1 MHRGGDTAGGAGGL
15 LRCHLP
21 PLEQSPSCTGAA
33 EGTWEVKGGKKLLP
47 AWYEDG
53 MVWSRCSFLGS
64 LGLDR
69 AGDRETAA
77 PNLWKQITLCSQSSQ
92 GCHLQPHPMGALWA
106 LSWGNTRPLRDPNSS
121 SS

>member
-21 PLEQSPSCTGAA
+21 PLEQSPSYTGAA
-33 EGTWEVKGGKKLLP
+33 DGTWEVKGGKKLLP

-69 AGDRETAA
+69 AGRNCCPKPLEANYLVLPVPTGMSPAA
-77 PNLWKQITLCSQSSQ
+77 PPHGSSLGTELGQ
-92 GCHLQPHPMGALWA
+92 HQAFKR
-106 LSWGNTRPLRDPNSS
+106 S
-121 SS
+121 